1 MFYSILLTTSL
12 LHPTHQY
19 TCCSTQVPRF
29 LIRRHRITRPS
40 NLQVRIDQIHVAQD
54 LVLDT
59 KRMIDLH
66 CKSPTSPRR
75 RIVLTSNSDHSP
87 PATRYVFH
95 HCSGIV
101 RLREDTKKLRSMDL
115 SGLRWWFICT
125 REYSPFT
132 ASRYALTCTR
142 LNLSSCF
149 QSSTTACVNDCACSY
164 PSDPLSHSLAIRL
177 FAHLRQPRIQQRHQA
192 DLPLQYIRR
201 MSILPRQAPPAD
213 IREIQS
219 SLFRSASISTSTS
232 PKLAQTHILP
242 NQGIWRHPQLS
253 PKRLSRLV
261 VIMKVPLGSFF
272 EPIS

>member
-1 MFYSILLTTSL
+1 
-12 LHPTHQY
+12 
-19 TCCSTQVPRF
+19 
-29 LIRRHRITRPS
+29 
-40 NLQVRIDQIHVAQD
+40 
-54 LVLDT
+54 
-59 KRMIDLH
+59 MIDLH

-101 RLREDTKKLRSMDL
+101 RLREDTKKFRSMDL
-115 SGLRWWFICT
+115 SGLRWWFICIC
-125 REYSPFT
+125 EYAPFT

-149 QSSTTACVNDCACSY
+149 QSSTTACVKDCACSY
-164 PSDPLSHSLAIRL
+164 PSDPCLTPQRTSRL
-177 FAHLRQPRIQQRHQA
+177 FTHLRQSRVQQRHQA
-192 DLPLQYIRR
+192 DLSFQDIRR
-201 MSILPRQAPPAD
+201 VSIIPRQAPPAD
-213 IREIQS
+213 IREIQRP
-219 SLFRSASISTSTS
+219 LFRSVPLSTSTS

-261 VIMKVPLGSFF
+261 IIMEVPLGRFF
-272 EPIS
+272 ESIS